1 MKTYRILRKHGNTPK
16 SWHDKFLFE
25 ITSEPKS
32 ITLFKKNKLTTLS
45 QFSNLTEA
53 DKKRIT
59 PALLKDILNYIK
71 KVNLVLNKLK
81 TKNI

>member
-32 ITLFKKNKLTTLS
+32 ITLFKKNNSCLAQRYFKLSAQEL
-45 QFSNLTEA
+45 
-53 DKKRIT
+53 I
-59 PALLKDILNYIK
+59 
-71 KVNLVLNKLK
+71 
-81 TKNI
+81 